1 MTTLADLA
9 SVTDI
14 DRVTRMVAEAANRM
28 KTLESDA
35 EGAFRTWLEAQDN
48 AEAAGLVVDL
58 KVGPGIAAALA
69 EFKQRRSKAEA
80 AEIVS
85 EELGWSKRAEVAA

>member
-1 MTTLADLA
+1 VTTLAELA

-28 KTLESDA
+28 KTLESEA
-35 EGAFRTWLEAQDN
+35 EGAFRTWLEVQAE

-58 KVGPGIAAALA
+58 KVGAGIAAALS
-69 EFKQRRSKAEA
+69 EFKQRRERA
-80 AEIVS
+80 AAKEIVD
-85 EELGWSKRAEVAA
+85 EEFTHWPTRAAA